1 MTSGRVIIPVR
12 RGNSVPQGTGIEF
25 GCPRNGHEPIEAQ
38 RPERQNAGQDLIECL
53 HPLLHRSGLVVRRL
67 LLRLTMLLLAEP
79 FLVACSQP
87 SLPRQPVV
95 FTPLVGQALLQR
107 REASASGH
115 NSPGLRA

>member
-1 MTSGRVIIPVR
+1 
-12 RGNSVPQGTGIEF
+12 
-25 GCPRNGHEPIEAQ
+25 
-38 RPERQNAGQDLIECL
+38 
-53 HPLLHRSGLVVRRL
+53 
-67 LLRLTMLLLAEP
+67 MLLLAEP